1 MNRVASDLSNS
12 GTNIVACLLIAI
24 LVELIVNIVLAR
36 RAMFMK
42 LLGWVLAA
50 LNLLLLLAL
59 VAVAFLRLSAYQK
72 KYCLGSND

>member
-1 MNRVASDLSNS
+1 
-12 GTNIVACLLIAI
+12 
-24 LVELIVNIVLAR
+24 
-36 RAMFMK
+36 MFMK
-42 LLGWVLAA
+42 LLGWVVAV